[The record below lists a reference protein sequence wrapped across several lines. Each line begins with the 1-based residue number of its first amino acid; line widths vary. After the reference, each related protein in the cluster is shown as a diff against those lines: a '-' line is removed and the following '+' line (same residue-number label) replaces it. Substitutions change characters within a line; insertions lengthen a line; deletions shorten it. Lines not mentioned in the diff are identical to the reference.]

1 MKLITYAIAPLFFVA
16 INQAIAGTWKCPE
29 KTSDGNSVY
38 TILFDSP
45 EKDTNII
52 TMRHINIK
60 TNKDAF
66 GALNLK
72 VTRGDSKNKI
82 ATHTTPYTIST
93 YYFDLKRGL
102 VTRSKTNGSIASG
115 NLIETTYKCK
125 I

>member
-1 MKLITYAIAPLFFVA
+1 MKLITYAIASLFLVA
-16 INQAIAGTWKCPE
+16 INQAIAETWKCPE

-45 EKDTNII
+45 EKDTSII

-60 TNKDAF
+60 TDKDEF

-72 VTRGDSKNKI
+72 VIRGGSKTKI
-82 ATHTTPYTIST
+82 AALITPYTVST

-115 NLIETTYKCK
+115 NLIKTTYKCK

>member
-1 MKLITYAIAPLFFVA
+1 MILSTDAVTFMFFMV
-16 INQAIAGTWKCPE
+16 ISQSIVGTWQCPE
-29 KTSDGNSVY
+29 RTTNRNIKY

>member
-1 MKLITYAIAPLFFVA
+1 MKLITYAIASLFLVA
-16 INQAIAGTWKCPE
+16 INQAIAETWKCPE

-45 EKDTNII
+45 EKDTSII

-60 TNKDAF
+60 TDKDAF

-72 VTRGDSKNKI
+72 VIRGGSKTKI
-82 ATHTTPYTIST
+82 AALITPYTVST

-115 NLIETTYKCK
+115 NLIKTTYKCK

>member
-1 MKLITYAIAPLFFVA
+1 MKLITYAIASLFLVA
-16 INQAIAGTWKCPE
+16 INQAIAATWKCPE

-45 EKDTNII
+45 EKDTSII

-60 TNKDAF
+60 TGKDAF

-72 VTRGDSKNKI
+72 VIRGGSKTKI
-82 ATHTTPYTIST
+82 AALITPYTIST
-93 YYFDLKRGL
+93 YSFDLKRGL

-115 NLIETTYKCK
+115 NLIKTTYKCK

>member
-1 MKLITYAIAPLFFVA
+1 MKLITYAIASLFLVA

-29 KTSDGNSVY
+29 KTSDENSVY

-72 VTRGDSKNKI
+72 VIRGDGNNKI
-82 ATHTTPYTIST
+82 ATHTTPYTIIT

-102 VTRSKTNGSIASG
+102 VTRSKTIGSIASG
-115 NLIETTYKCK
+115 NLIKTTYNCK